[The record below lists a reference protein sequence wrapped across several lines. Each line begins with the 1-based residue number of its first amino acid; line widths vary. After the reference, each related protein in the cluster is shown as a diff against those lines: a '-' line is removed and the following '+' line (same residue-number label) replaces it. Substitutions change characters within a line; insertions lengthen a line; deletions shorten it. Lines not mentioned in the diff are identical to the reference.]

1 VESSNQSK
9 DPVFDISAIQTKV
22 IDNIN
27 KPLSTLDDLER
38 YFRTWFCKH
47 YGFPYKCAEV
57 DAYTLEELVWEYF
70 DIYYRD
76 NPDEKDKFLNRVET
90 GELAEEEK
98 WLKEQMGKD
107 YISIEEQEKLLSK
120 ANVDKQIK
128 DKKAEEMKID
138 FDLEEFK

>member
-47 YGFPYKCAEV
+47 YKCAEV